1 MTGLYFLRWPLV
13 FFLLGVGIRFI
24 GALFK
29 IRHWPLA
36 DELLAAGTIIS
47 VAAILFTIIKLLL
60 LKKQQ

>member
-1 MTGLYFLRWPLV
+1 MTGLYFLRWPLI
-13 FFLLGVGIRFI
+13 FFLLGLGIRFI

-36 DELLAAGTIIS
+36 DELLTAGTIIS
-47 VAAILFTIIKLLL
+47 VAAILFAIIKLLL